1 MTALDYKSA
10 AEMLR
15 FCADAII
22 RNKPFLTEVD
32 AKIGDGDHGIGMA
45 LGMTNAKNA
54 LQAMT
59 DCRDIYKIFS
69 KFGTTMIMSMGGAS
83 GVIFG
88 TMFMGGAK
96 GKEPADSIHSK
107 EFANMMKDSLSAIK
121 ARGKAEVGDKTMVDA
136 LEPAVDA
143 MLTYG
148 GNNFSEMFSLAEAA
162 AKRGV
167 EQTKQLTAK
176 YGRAKFL
183 GKRSLGFPDAGA
195 TSVWII
201 FRAMREFS
209 ELQ

>member
-136 LEPAVDA
+136 LEPLWMQCSLMEETIFPRCSPLRKQQRNAASSRQNSLLPSMDEP
-143 MLTYG
+143 
-148 GNNFSEMFSLAEAA
+148 NSLANALL
-162 AKRGV
+162 V
-167 EQTKQLTAK
+167 
-176 YGRAKFL
+176 
-183 GKRSLGFPDAGA
+183 
-195 TSVWII
+195 
-201 FRAMREFS
+201 FRMPAQRLS
-209 ELQ
+209 GLSSGQ